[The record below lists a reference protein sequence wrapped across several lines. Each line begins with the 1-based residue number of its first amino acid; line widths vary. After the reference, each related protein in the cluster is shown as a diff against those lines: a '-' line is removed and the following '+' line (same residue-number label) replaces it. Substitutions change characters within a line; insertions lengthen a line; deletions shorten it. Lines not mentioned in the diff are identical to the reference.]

1 MKVIGM
7 GKLRI
12 AISTKGEK
20 GLDDEVAEVFG
31 RTNTITI
38 VDIINGE
45 VKNVQVLKNPAASF
59 RFGAGPILVKTLIDM
74 NVNVVV
80 SGELGPSASELIEDH
95 KMSKVIVK
103 PGTPVKEAIKTVEL
117 QLS

>member
-1 MKVIGM
+1 M

>member
-1 MKVIGM
+1 MR
-7 GKLRI
+7 LRI
-12 AISTKGEK
+12 AVSTKGEK
-20 GLDDEVAEVFG
+20 GLEDEVSEIFG

-38 VDIINGE
+38 IDVINGE

-59 RFGAGPILVKTLIDM
+59 RFGAGPVLVKTLIDM

-80 SGELGPSASELIEDH
+80 SGELGPSASGLIEDH

-103 PGTPVKEAIKTVEL
+103 PGTPVKEAIKNIEL
-117 QLS
+117 QFS

>member
-1 MKVIGM
+1 MKVIRV

-20 GLDDEVAEVFG
+20 GLEDEVSEIFG

-38 VDIINGE
+38 VDVVNGE
-45 VKNVQVLKNPAASF
+45 VRNVQVLKNPAASF

-80 SGELGPSASELIEDH
+80 SGELGPSVSELIEDH
-95 KMSKVIVK
+95 KVSKVIVK
-103 PGTPVKEAIKTVEL
+103 PGTPVKEAIKTIEL
-117 QLS
+117 